1 MNRVSVAV
9 IALLVAVAYGWSARA
24 SRRFA
29 AEFDD
34 VVRQQ
39 PSPTPAL
46 PVAEAD
52 LERLPPPV
60 ARYLRAIG
68 VVGRPGVRQYRL
80 AFTGRIRS
88 GPDTPW
94 MPFEAT
100 QHSFVDQ
107 PIRLFL
113 LHARMRGL
121 PVQAFHRYEAGRA
134 TMRVRLGG
142 VIPIA
147 DASGEVMDV
156 SETVTVLNDMC
167 LLAPAAL
174 VDPRITWTALDDR
187 SSLAR
192 FTVDA
197 HTVSATLY
205 FGDDGLLTDFVSDDR
220 SRASDD
226 GKSFTR
232 MRFSTPIHEYGEF
245 DGLRLPA
252 FAEARW
258 QGPGVDFAYGE
269 FKLHA
274 VTYNDTGRR

>member
-1 MNRVSVAV
+1 MSRVGVAG
-9 IALLVAVAYGWSARA
+9 IAVLVAVAYGWSARA

-29 AEFDD
+29 AELDD

-39 PSPTPAL
+39 APPTAAL
-46 PVAEAD
+46 PVAEAE
-52 LERLPPPV
+52 LGLLPPPV
-60 ARYLRAIG
+60 ARYLRGVG
-68 VVGRPGVRQYRL
+68 VVGRPRVRQYQL

-94 MPFEAT
+94 MPFEAR
-100 QHSFVDQ
+100 QHSFLGG

-113 LHARMRGL
+113 MHARMRGL
-121 PVQAFHRYEAGRA
+121 PVQAFHRYEGGRA

-147 DASGEVMDV
+147 DAGGEVMDV

-167 LLAPAAL
+167 LLAPATL
-174 VDPRITWTALDDR
+174 LDPRIAWTALDDR
-187 SSLAR
+187 SALAR
-192 FTVDA
+192 FTVNA

-205 FGDDGLLTDFVSDDR
+205 FGADGLLTDFVSDDR

-226 GKSFTR
+226 GTSFTR
-232 MRFSTPIHEYGEF
+232 MRFSTPVHEYAEF

-269 FKLHA
+269 FRLHE
-274 VTYNDTGRR
+274 VTFNDSGRR

>member
-1 MNRVSVAV
+1 VGRVGVVAA
-9 IALLVAVAYGWSARA
+9 ALLVAIAAAWAARA

-29 AEFDD
+29 AEFDE
-34 VVRQQ
+34 VVKQQ
-39 PSPTPAL
+39 PPLYAAQ
-46 PVAEAD
+46 PVGEAD
-52 LERLPPPV
+52 LGALPATV
-60 ARYLRAIG
+60 ARYLRAVG
-68 VVGRPGVRQYRL
+68 VIGRPRVQQYQL

-94 MPFEAT
+94 MPFEAR
-100 QHSFVDQ
+100 QHSFVGG

-113 LHARMRGL
+113 MHARMRGL

-142 VIPIA
+142 VVPVA

-167 LLAPAAL
+167 LLAPATL
-174 VDPRITWTALDDR
+174 IDPRIAWTALDDR
-187 SSLAR
+187 SALAR
-192 FTVDA
+192 FTVNA

-205 FGDDGLLTDFVSDDR
+205 FGEDGMLTDFVSDDR

-226 GKSFTR
+226 GTSFTR
-232 MRFSTPIHEYGEF
+232 MRFSTPVHGYREF
-245 DGLRLPA
+245 GGLRLPA

-258 QGPGVDFAYGE
+258 QGPGADFAYGE
-269 FKLHA
+269 FSLHE